1 MWFMA
6 SDKRLRVYRI
16 SLQDPIADMLTRI
29 RNGQARSK
37 REVSMPSSKLKVA
50 IAEVLLKEGYI
61 ANFKTN
67 EELKKTLTIELK
79 YFEGKPVIEML
90 QRFSLPSLRRYRSK
104 NDIPKVLGG
113 MGTAI
118 ISTSKGVMTDK
129 TAKEQGVGAEVLCI
143 VA

>member
-6 SDKRLRVYRI
+6 SDKRLRVYRM

-67 EELKKTLTIELK
+67 EEMKKTLTIELK

-129 TAKEQGVGAEVLCI
+129 TAKEQGVGGEVLCI
-143 VA
+143 IA

>member
-1 MWFMA
+1 MWFVA
-6 SDKRLRVYRI
+6 SDKRLRVYRMR
-16 SLQDPIADMLTRI
+16 LQDPIADMLTRI

-67 EELKKTLTIELK
+67 EEMKKTLTIELK

-129 TAKEQGVGAEVLCI
+129 TAKEQGVGGEVLCI